1 MVRRS
6 FRVAGAASIAAV
18 ALVAAGCGSSS
29 SSSTSSTTTTA
40 TGSNNASLQ
49 AFQQCLSQHGVKG
62 FTPGA
67 GRPPA
72 GASGGAGLTT
82 AQRQAFTACRSLRP
96 AGAGPGGGGGAGRNA
111 SNPAFAKYTACLK
124 QHGVTLGQTNNQAT
138 FAKASAAC
146 AKYRPATTGGTAP
159 Q

>member
-1 MVRRS
+1 MVERS
-6 FRVAGAASIAAV
+6 LRIAGAASVAAA
-18 ALVAAGCGSSS
+18 ALLAAGCGSSS
-29 SSSTSSTTTTA
+29 SSSTSSTTTTGA
-40 TGSNNASLQ
+40 GSNNASLQ

-72 GASGGAGLTT
+72 GGLGGAGLTT

-96 AGAGPGGGGGAGRNA
+96 AGARPGGGGGPGRAA
-111 SNPAFAKYTACLK
+111 SNPAFAKYTVCLK
-124 QHGVTLGQTNNQAT
+124 EHGVTLGQANNQTT

-146 AKYRPATTGGTAP
+146 AKYRPATPGGTAP